1 MAAHLLY
8 RDFLRFIDALSD
20 GRADPWELYRDLY
33 LGPNRAPLEAW
44 WEQCIGRPQSLWAD
58 RVRSIRA
65 GDYGLLRSLVEGADL
80 EEVARDTIAR
90 CQAALALSPEPE
102 VYFLVGFFSPDG
114 FAFEVSGRA
123 AIGLGMERF
132 GGLGRIPILLA
143 HEYGHCYRR
152 ALAAPESLAERLVDE
167 GLAVALSARVF
178 PDRPLAEHLL
188 MTPGQVTALSRYEG
202 RLWAAVE
209 PFLNS
214 RDRSIAGRLLYGRA
228 GKNKWPSRAG
238 VYLGWRLAD
247 EFLRAEGSHFD
258 APAQRVLAAR
268 DRLAD

>member
-8 RDFLRFIDALSD
+8 QDFFRFTDALSD
-20 GRADPWELYRDLY
+20 GRADPWEMYRDLY
-33 LGPNRAPLEAW
+33 LQPNRAALEAW
-44 WEQCIGRPQSLWAD
+44 WEQCIGRPQSVWAD
-58 RVRSIRA
+58 RVRSIRP

-80 EEVARDTIAR
+80 GEVAGDTMAR

-114 FAFEVSGRA
+114 FTFEVSGRP
-123 AIGLGMERF
+123 AIGIGMERL

-152 ALAAPESLAERLVDE
+152 TLAAPERLAERLVDE
-167 GLAVALSARVF
+167 GLAVAFSARVF
-178 PDRPLAEHLL
+178 PDRPLPEHLL
-188 MTPGQVTALSRYEG
+188 MTPGQVAALSRYEG

-209 PFLNS
+209 PFLDS

-228 GKNKWPSRAG
+228 GKKEWPSRAG

-247 EFLRAEGSHFD
+247 EFFRAEGPRFEAS
-258 APAQRVLAAR
+258 AQSVLAAR
-268 DRLAD
+268 DSLAG